1 MKSVQ
6 IRSFLLSAFHRI
18 GTEYLELLRKSPYS
32 VRIRENTD
40 QKKLRIWTL
49 FIQWFISNLFMTLC
63 KTRFWFSIL
72 YFKYLQPNDW
82 DVFEINYWITEE
94 NYHDEVICYS
104 KLTLANLESF
114 MRREPFS
121 SMLLILLLMLDSN
134 ITGTLTKAVVRR
146 CSV

>member
-1 MKSVQ
+1 MSQMARPCSHCVKSVQ
-6 IRSFLLSAFHRI
+6 IRSFFWSVFSHVRA
-18 GTEYLELLRKSPYS
+18 EYGEVRSISPYS

-82 DVFEINYWITEE
+82 DVFEISYWITEE
-94 NYHDEVICYS
+94 NYHDELIFIRNWHLPTLSHLCEENLFHRCYS
-104 KLTLANLESF
+104 FCCL
-114 MRREPFS
+114 
-121 SMLLILLLMLDSN
+121 
-134 ITGTLTKAVVRR
+134 
-146 CSV
+146 C